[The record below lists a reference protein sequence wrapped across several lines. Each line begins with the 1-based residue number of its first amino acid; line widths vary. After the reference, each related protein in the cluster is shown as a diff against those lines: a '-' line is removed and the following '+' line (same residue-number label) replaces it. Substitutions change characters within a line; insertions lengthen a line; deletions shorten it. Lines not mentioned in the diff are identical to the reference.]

1 MWIPEATGMGNLT
14 TALWNKGRGSIE
26 IVVHVQY
33 VQIGRSANGANA
45 MIKYAPTYNIRYGRD
60 VQKFIHHLRNCN
72 LGKLYCHAPK
82 IRIERNLWWILIFK
96 SRNDPFWPLHLAAC
110 KRVGIKGLD
119 NKYYWNVDV
128 LSKNNCKSFF
138 LLQDWVNVIIG
149 KIAMASLVNSWV
161 PITFK
166 FPQCLNMSVSISLYL
181 SKSLLWM
188 WRCSQ

>member
-1 MWIPEATGMGNLT
+1 MSPHTLYRFLNWQNMWIPEATGMGNLT

-96 SRNDPFWPLHLAAC
+96 SRNDPFWPLYLAAC
-110 KRVGIKGLD
+110 KWVGIKGL
-119 NKYYWNVDV
+119 YIWVI
-128 LSKNNCKSFF
+128 LRCWGKSR
-138 LLQDWVNVIIG
+138 
-149 KIAMASLVNSWV
+149 LVC
-161 PITFK
+161 
-166 FPQCLNMSVSISLYL
+166 QQ
-181 SKSLLWM
+181 KSDAL
-188 WRCSQ
+188 

>member
-1 MWIPEATGMGNLT
+1 MKYRKRKKNSSHLPCRTGRVEVESPHTLYRFLKWQNMWTPESTGMGNLT

-96 SRNDPFWPLHLAAC
+96 SRNDPFWPLNFAAC
-110 KRVGIKGLD
+110 KWVGIKDLD
-119 NKYYWNVDV
+119 NMYY
-128 LSKNNCKSFF
+128 
-138 LLQDWVNVIIG
+138 
-149 KIAMASLVNSWV
+149 
-161 PITFK
+161 
-166 FPQCLNMSVSISLYL
+166 
-181 SKSLLWM
+181 
-188 WRCSQ
+188 